1 MTAALTHPCPLPA
14 PSEHNIAALP
24 VRTPNLPPQTRMS
37 SSKPQVSGHMHLLG
51 GALSG
56 LAACVALQPLDL
68 VKTRLQQETHH
79 TLKQSLANTTS
90 TIPAATA
97 RRISLWSVASGV
109 IATDGA
115 KGLWRGTWPTI
126 LRNVPGSGLYFA
138 CLEQTRRALRTLSS
152 TTGSPALTP
161 GTINLISGAG
171 SRVTVGLLMM
181 PITVIKVRYESN
193 MYRYTSVAA
202 ATRAIV
208 TEKGGGG
215 VRGLFAGSG
224 ATVLR
229 DAPHAGLYV
238 FFYEHT
244 KDVLKRAFAPPPLRT
259 SSSSTSSTPPENAS
273 RAKTAPIIH
282 TASACV
288 SGVAATVITNPFDV
302 LKTRMQLNPREYP
315 SMHRSAWKI
324 ITEENVKGLFAGM
337 LPRLIRK
344 TVSAAI
350 TWTIYEEIVRWAGG
364 RL

>member
-1 MTAALTHPCPLPA
+1 M
-14 PSEHNIAALP
+14 SS
-24 VRTPNLPPQTRMS
+24 S
-37 SSKPQVSGHMHLLG
+37 SSKPHVSGHMHLLG

-68 VKTRLQQETHH
+68 VKTRLQQET
-79 TLKQSLANTTS
+79 
-90 TIPAATA
+90 
-97 RRISLWSVASGV
+97 RRISLWSVASSV
-109 IATDGA
+109 VASDGA
-115 KGLWRGTWPTI
+115 AGLWRGTWPTI

-138 CLEQTRRALRTLSS
+138 CLEQTRRALRALSS
-152 TTGSPALTP
+152 SSSTSAAGRGLLTP

-208 TEKGGGG
+208 KERG

-224 ATVLR
+224 ATALR

-244 KDVLKRAFAPPPLRT
+244 KDILKRAFPIRATPSTSPISSSSSSLES
-259 SSSSTSSTPPENAS
+259 SSSSTSSLSLHTWSSAS
-273 RAKTAPIIH
+273 PSLQSPLSSSSSSTRNLTTTFIH

-288 SGVAATVITNPFDV
+288 SGIAATVITNPFDV
-302 LKTRMQLNPREYP
+302 LKTRMQLNPREYT

-324 ITEENVKGLFAGM
+324 VTEENVKGLFAGM

-350 TWTIYEEIVRWAGG
+350 TWTIYEEIVRWAGE
-364 RL
+364 

>member
-1 MTAALTHPCPLPA
+1 
-14 PSEHNIAALP
+14 
-24 VRTPNLPPQTRMS
+24 MS

-68 VKTRLQQETHH
+68 VKTRLQQETH
-79 TLKQSLANTTS
+79 TLRQSLASTAISTT
-90 TIPAATA
+90 TTA
-97 RRISLWSVASGV
+97 GRISLWSVASGV
-109 IATDGA
+109 IAADGA

-138 CLEQTRRALRTLSS
+138 CLEQTRRALRSLSSS
-152 TTGSPALTP
+152 TTGSTALTP

-171 SRVTVGLLMM
+171 SRVTVGLMMM

-244 KDVLKRAFAPPPLRT
+244 KDILKRAFAPPPLRAT
-259 SSSSTSSTPPENAS
+259 PSASISSTPTTS
-273 RAKTAPIIH
+273 PIIH

-288 SGVAATVITNPFDV
+288 SGIAATVITNPFDV
-302 LKTRMQLNPREYP
+302 LKTRMQLNPRDYP
-315 SMHRSAWKI
+315 SMHRSAWRI

-364 RL
+364 RAALAQSS